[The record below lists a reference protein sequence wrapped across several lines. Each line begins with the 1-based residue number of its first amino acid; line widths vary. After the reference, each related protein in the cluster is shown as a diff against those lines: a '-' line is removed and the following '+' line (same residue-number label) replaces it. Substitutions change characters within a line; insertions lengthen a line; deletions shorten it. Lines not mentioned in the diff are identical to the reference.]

1 MRILRVAAAAAIMV
15 AAATPVMASASPH
28 ARPAILLRA
37 GMPPAPQPGDPVQP
51 PPVSLPV
58 WVDRPVY
65 GTPWPGNMAY
75 YGGRVMLHPRV
86 YIDLWGWPRGAE
98 PARYARTLTAFFRG
112 VGGSA
117 WAGVATPYYQ
127 ERPDGT
133 RDYLTNPRH
142 QLAGVWQDPKA
153 PRTNAYPETYVGVEA
168 VRAARHFH
176 VEGDPDAL
184 VVVASPP
191 KHNPSGFVNGGG
203 YCAWHSWIDGTAF
216 VNLPYLLDADG
227 GCGSGYVNDTAA
239 GLYDGVSIVAGHEYL
254 EALTDP
260 GVGYSEPGGGWR
272 GIDGQENADKC
283 SWIAPG
289 RPGGAVDITLPTG
302 TFAVQTTWSNA
313 GLNGL
318 GECAAS

>member
-1 MRILRVAAAAAIMV
+1 VRIQRVAAVAAIAV
-15 AAATPVMASASPH
+15 AAATPVLASASTQLP
-28 ARPAILLRA
+28 PGPLLRA
-37 GMPPAPQPGDPVQP
+37 GMSAAPQPGDPVQP

-86 YIDLWGWPRGAE
+86 YVDLWGWHRGAE
-98 PARYARTLTAFFRG
+98 PNRYARALTEFFRG

-117 WAGVATPYYQ
+117 WAGVATQYYQ
-127 ERPDGT
+127 QRPDGT
-133 RDYLTNPRH
+133 RDYISNPRH

-153 PRTNAYPETYVGVEA
+153 PPSNAYPETYVGAEA

-176 VEGDPDAL
+176 VESDPNAL
-184 VVVASPP
+184 VIVASP
-191 KHNPSGFVNGGG
+191 HGRNPSGFVDGG
-203 YCAWHSWIDGTAF
+203 YCAWHSWTDGTAY
-216 VNLPYLLDADG
+216 VNLPYLLDTSG
-227 GCGSGYVNDTAA
+227 GCGSGFVNDGPA
-239 GLYDGVSIVAGHEYL
+239 GLYDGVSMVAGHEYL

-260 GVGYSEPGGGWR
+260 GVGYAEPGGGWR

-283 SWIAPG
+283 EWIAAG
-289 RPGGAVDITLPTG
+289 RPGGAVDITLSTG
-302 TFAVQTTWSNA
+302 RFAVQTTWSNV
-313 GLNGL
+313 GMSGL